1 VNSYAK
7 QCNKRLHELR
17 MLGNLQID
25 GTMVDL
31 FYKSTVEKHVKFC
44 IAMWFLCTK
53 VSDRKVLERIIK
65 SPENHRV

>member
-1 VNSYAK
+1 MNSYAK

-31 FYKSTVEKHVKFC
+31 FYKSTVEKHREILHCNV
-44 IAMWFLCTK
+44 
-53 VSDRKVLERIIK
+53 VPVHK
-65 SPENHRV
+65 SQ